1 MTQVRMGFE
10 AETIRVPI
18 QNILPTRVVSKE
30 VLKSVKYQAIVASIR
45 ELGIIEPLA
54 VHPEKPVTGDAAHF
68 ILLDGHLRLE
78 ALKELGDQ
86 EAICLVSTDDEGF
99 TYNRQINRLS
109 AIQEH
114 KMILTAIRKGVPA
127 ERIAQVLNVNVD
139 RIHARQHLLDGIAP
153 EVVELLKDR
162 MVGQHVFCVLRKMK
176 PMRQIEAAEMML
188 SANRFTQSYI
198 DMILVATR
206 PELLVDKKKT
216 KRSEVTPE
224 DIAQMEREMEKLHH
238 DYQLVEETLGETM
251 LVLVVAKGYLARL
264 MRNEAISDFL
274 KRHHKDLSEELVSVM
289 EAVTTDT
296 RNQERE

>member
-18 QNILPTRVVSKE
+18 QSILPTRLVSQE
-30 VLKSVKYQAIVASIR
+30 VLQSVKYQAILASIR
-45 ELGIIEPLA
+45 ELGIVEPLA
-54 VHPEKPVTGDAAHF
+54 VHPEKRINGDAQHF

-86 EAICLVSTDDEGF
+86 EVVCLVSTDDEGF
-99 TYNRQINRLS
+99 TYNRQINRVS

-114 KMILTAIRKGVPA
+114 KMILAAIKKGVPA

-139 RIHARQHLLDGIAP
+139 RTHERQHLLDGIAP

-162 MVGQHVFCVLRKMK
+162 MIGRQVFRVLRKMK

-188 SANRFTQSYI
+188 SANRFTQSYV

-206 PELLVDKKKT
+206 SEQLIDKKKT
-216 KRSEVTPE
+216 KHTEVTPE
-224 DIAQMEREMEKLHH
+224 DIAHMELEMEKLHH

-251 LVLVVAKGYLARL
+251 LVLVVAKGYISRL
-264 MRNEAISDFL
+264 IRNEAI
-274 KRHHKDLSEELVSVM
+274 
-289 EAVTTDT
+289 
-296 RNQERE
+296 